1 MILRDN
7 VFEMCIS
14 VSRDAHIRRTP
25 QDNQAR
31 DAHIRRTPQ
40 DNQARDA
47 HIRKYT
53 DHVMPNIKSVSVR
66 CVSVRLFVIVDPRAS
81 AAQTM

>member
-1 MILRDN
+1 MLCKTSQHMILRDN

-31 DAHIRRTPQ
+31 DT
-40 DNQARDA
+40 

-53 DHVMPNIKSVSVR
+53 DHVTNNIKSVSVR

-81 AAQTM
+81 AALTM